1 MRDRRTWSK
10 HLEVFTSQ
18 ALMDLLSKAYLPI
31 TSLPRR
37 QDHLSI
43 IKSIH
48 EQTPALAEGLG
59 SRMACAWSGGLARR
73 MHPAH
78 TSSYRTACHCSPA
91 ASSLRGIRCQV
102 KGQTRGPTL
111 RLRPSKVG
119 PAPCHVRRWP
129 NRSMTWT
136 RRSEGAGPR

>member
-1 MRDRRTWSK
+1 VRDRRTWSK

-73 MHPAH
+73 MPPAH
-78 TSSYRTACHCSPA
+78 TSSFCSAEA
-91 ASSLRGIRCQV
+91 AVIAQRAIARPLRPRCVASGARLRV
-102 KGQTRGPTL
+102 KRVGQRSGCDQAKWGPHLATCAGGQTG
-111 RLRPSKVG
+111 V
-119 PAPCHVRRWP
+119 
-129 NRSMTWT
+129 
-136 RRSEGAGPR
+136 

>member
-1 MRDRRTWSK
+1 VRDRRTWSK

-78 TSSYRTACHCSPA
+78 TSSFCSALQQLSHSVPLLA
-91 ASSLRGIRCQV
+91 RCVLVAWHQV
-102 KGQTRGPTL
+102 PG
-111 RLRPSKVG
+111 
-119 PAPCHVRRWP
+119 
-129 NRSMTWT
+129 
-136 RRSEGAGPR
+136 